1 MGDSV
6 EQRTISEDGAEKVI
20 AEARRL
26 AAGLGV
32 PMSIAVVDVAGVLKA
47 FHRMEGAKQL
57 SVESSQRKAY
67 TAATTGFPTMGYFEA
82 KRDGPEVILLGQLPG
97 VTAFGG
103 GHPIVE
109 GGVTIGAVGLGGGS
123 AEQDAELA
131 AAAAAVIT

>member
-1 MGDSV
+1 MGASI
-6 EQRTISEDGAEKVI
+6 EQRTISCEGAEKVI

-26 AAGLGV
+26 AGVLGV

-67 TAATTGFPTMGYFEA
+67 TSATIGLPTLGYYNA
-82 KRDGPEVILLGQLPG
+82 KRDGPDIVLLGQLPG

-109 GGVTIGAVGLGGGS
+109 RGAVIGAVGVGGGS

>member
-1 MGDSV
+1 MGASI
-6 EQRTISEDGAEKVI
+6 EQRTISSEGAEKVI
-20 AEARRL
+20 VEARRL
-26 AAGLGV
+26 ATELGV

-67 TAATTGFPTMGYFEA
+67 TSATTGMPTLGYYDA
-82 KRDGPEVILLGQLPG
+82 KRDSPDVVLLGQLPG

-109 GGVTIGAVGLGGGS
+109 GQVIIGAVGLGGGS

-131 AAAAAVIT
+131 AAAASVIA

>member
-1 MGDSV
+1 MASSI
-6 EQRTISEDGAEKVI
+6 EQRMISSEGAERVV

-26 AAGLGV
+26 AGDLGV
-32 PMSIAVVDVAGVLKA
+32 PMSIAVVDAAGVLKA

-67 TAATTGFPTMGYFEA
+67 TAATTGFPTMGYFHA
-82 KRDGPEVILLGQLPG
+82 KRDSPEVVLLGQLPG

-109 GGVTIGAVGLGGGS
+109 GDVMIGAVGLGGGS